1 MEGFGPRVVFTLPI
15 FDGIPITDTVVNT
28 WIIMAILI
36 GFSIIATRSF
46 GKIPRGIQNA
56 TEALVDVLN
65 KLTVQTM
72 GEDKV
77 FFAPYIGTLFL
88 FLLLANLWGL
98 IGFRQPTADINT
110 TFGLAILTFV
120 AIHGFGTKRKGVG
133 GYLKGFLQPLPFMLP
148 LNIIGE
154 LATPISLA
162 FRLFGNMVG
171 GFIIMALLYGGL
183 TSLSGALGLS
193 FFPVLQAGIP
203 VVFHLYFDL
212 FSGVL
217 QTFIFVML
225 SMVFISMAMD

>member
-1 MEGFGPRVVFTLPI
+1 MEGFGPRIVFTLPI
-15 FDGIPITDTVVNT
+15 FDGIHVSDTVVNT

-36 GFSIIATRSF
+36 GFSIFATRRLN
-46 GKIPRGIQNA
+46 KIPKGLQNA
-56 TEALVDVLN
+56 VEAIVDTLN
-65 KLTVQTM
+65 KLTAQTM
-72 GEDKV
+72 GEDKM
-77 FFAPYIGTLFL
+77 FFAPYVGTLFL

-110 TFGLAILTFV
+110 TFSLAILTFI

-133 GYLKGFLQPLPFMLP
+133 GYLKGFLEPIPFLLP
-148 LNIIGE
+148 LNIMGE

-171 GFIIMALLYGGL
+171 GFIIMGLLYGGL

-193 FFPVLQAGIP
+193 FFPIFQAGVP
-203 VVFHLYFDL
+203 VIFHLYFDL